1 MLLSTVCDK
10 MDMQLDISKK
20 GLFDMN
26 EVKVAAYP
34 VEKKKLSMMRKNY
47 IARLIGRCL
56 VLLLGI
62 AMCMLKPEAFEI
74 INGWNFFQQFSVLHL
89 LWGVWMMDMLFQLIP
104 MKGIV
109 PLGSQK
115 LFQKR
120 FVAVKGNLEEKR
132 LREHIAK
139 DTKKAYQIFLVWTV
153 MIAILGGLRH
163 MKIISDRIL
172 FMISVFFY
180 VCDLICVLIWCPF
193 RVFMQNRC
201 CTTCR
206 IFNWDHAMMF
216 TPLLFV
222 EGFYAKSLV
231 VMAFAVWVLWEYSVM
246 VAPERFWDG
255 SNAALKCSNCTD
267 KLCTQ
272 YCAK

>member
-1 MLLSTVCDK
+1 M
-10 MDMQLDISKK
+10 
-20 GLFDMN
+20 
-26 EVKVAAYP
+26 
-34 VEKKKLSMMRKNY
+34 EKKKLSMMRKNY

-56 VLLLGI
+56 VLILGI
-62 AMCMLKPEAFEI
+62 VLYCVKPAEFEI
-74 INGWNFFQQFSVLHL
+74 INDWNFFRRFSVLHL
-89 LWGVWMMDMLFQLIP
+89 LWGVWMIDMLFQLMP

-115 LFQKR
+115 LFRTR
-120 FVAVKGNLEEKR
+120 FIPVKGEVDERK

-139 DTKKAYQIFLVWTV
+139 DTKKAYQIFIAWMT
-153 MIAILGGLRH
+153 MIAVLGGLRH
-163 MKIISDRIL
+163 MKLISDSIL
-172 FMISVFFY
+172 FLISIFFY

-193 RVFMQNRC
+193 RLFMGNRC

-206 IFNWDHAMMF
+206 IFNWDHGMMF

-222 EGFYAKSLV
+222 DGFYAKSLV
-231 VMAFAVWVLWEYSVM
+231 VMAFAVWVLWEYTVM

-255 SNAALKCSNCTD
+255 SNLALRCASCTD

-272 YCAK
+272 YCPTNKR